1 MALKSQWCVA
11 VGLCLLAVAG
21 GAWSQTVYVSD
32 VVRVAVRSGP
42 GSEHKSLAVTESGQ
56 QLEMLKPG
64 EEWSLVRLP
73 NGTEGYI
80 LSRFLTEG
88 PPGRYQLLRLEE
100 KIKALTTQAAA
111 MVEENTRLTAEK
123 EKLSAAAADGR
134 QALDTLRA
142 EFERFR
148 NETADAA
155 ALKARADALADE
167 LEQKTRQIAEL
178 STQAENVFPVTTLY
192 WFLAGAGVLLA
203 GFLVGYSVRRQRRW
217 SSLS

>member
-1 MALKSQWCVA
+1 MSMALKSQWCVA

-123 EKLSAAAADGR
+123 EKLSAV
-134 QALDTLRA
+134 DTLRA